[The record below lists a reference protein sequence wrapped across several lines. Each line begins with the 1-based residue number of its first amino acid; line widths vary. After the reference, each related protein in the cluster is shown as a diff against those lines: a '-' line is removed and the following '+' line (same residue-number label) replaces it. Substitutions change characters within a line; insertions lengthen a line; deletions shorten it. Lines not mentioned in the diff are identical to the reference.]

1 VQIDLQA
8 ILDAT
13 MDVVAVFDSDR
24 RFVSVNEAAC
34 RFYERTREELVGARL
49 DDFIGTE
56 RAEADWDGFLEPER
70 VAQGMLE
77 NVWDGEQ
84 DGRRLA
90 LEVRARPEFLPG
102 LHLFVLRDITE
113 RRVLEDQLR
122 QAQKI
127 EAVGQLAGGI
137 AHDFNN
143 LLTVITGY
151 GEIARRRIGAGPG
164 ANELEEIARAAERAG
179 QLTRQLLAFARR
191 QVLAPVR
198 LDVNEVAAGLV
209 PMLSRL
215 IGETIEIAMLAG
227 EGLPPV
233 LADRAQLEQVIIN
246 LAINARDAMPA
257 GGTLAIETSVLDD
270 QVRLAV
276 SDTGSGIEP
285 GRLERIFEPF
295 YTTKEVGLGTGLG
308 LATVHGIVT
317 QSGGRVDV
325 ISDPGLGSTF
335 TVWLPAA
342 EDEERDAAPVEHAE
356 RPRLGGDE
364 TLLLCED
371 EDGVRALVEL
381 VLTGAGYT
389 VFAAARPE
397 DALLIALREGD
408 AIDALVTDIVMP
420 GMSGLELAERLAPL
434 RTLFVSGYSAEVA
447 GRGGLPPESAF
458 LEKPFDHGTLLAEV
472 RELLD
477 APLRIESAHDR

>member
-1 VQIDLQA
+1 
-8 ILDAT
+8 
-13 MDVVAVFDSDR
+13 
-24 RFVSVNEAAC
+24 
-34 RFYERTREELVGARL
+34 
-49 DDFIGTE
+49 
-56 RAEADWDGFLEPER
+56 
-70 VAQGMLE
+70 
-77 NVWDGEQ
+77 
-84 DGRRLA
+84 
-90 LEVRARPEFLPG
+90 
-102 LHLFVLRDITE
+102 
-113 RRVLEDQLR
+113 
-122 QAQKI
+122 
-127 EAVGQLAGGI
+127 
-137 AHDFNN
+137 
-143 LLTVITGY
+143 
-151 GEIARRRIGAGPG
+151 
-164 ANELEEIARAAERAG
+164 
-179 QLTRQLLAFARR
+179 
-191 QVLAPVR
+191 VLAPVR
-198 LDVNEVAAGLV
+198 LDVTEVAAGLV